1 MSFCQKNMS
10 LCLKQQYL
18 SLCQKQYVSMS
29 KTTISVFLSKNNM
42 SLCQKQKHVFMSKS
56 PYPPAFTKFFKEN
69 CKKIWRNKIKCVP
82 LHPQMRNALVAQL
95 VEHLTLNQGVQS
107 SSLCRRTS

>member
-1 MSFCQKNMS
+1 
-10 LCLKQQYL
+10 
-18 SLCQKQYVSMS
+18 MS
-29 KTTISVFLSKNNM
+29 KTTISVFLSKINL

-107 SSLCRRTS
+107 SSLCRRTF